1 MKTVATDDIPYARE
15 AFGTLGEVSVVP
27 AREMSK
33 GLVADADLLIV
44 RSTTKVDE
52 KLLAGGN
59 VRFVGSAVA
68 GTDHVD
74 QDWLARQGIVFAG
87 AAGCNANSVAEYV
100 TAALLELAARGG
112 YELAGRSIGVVGVGN
127 VGSRV
132 AAKAEALGMTV
143 IPNDPPLQR
152 RTGEARFRPIE
163 EAKAADFVT
172 LHVPLTREGPDAT
185 RHMVDGRWL
194 EGMKPG
200 AVLLN
205 TSRGAVVEEAAILG
219 AVRSGR
225 VSALVLDVYEDEPAI
240 SPEPVRAADIA
251 TPHIAGHSFD
261 GKVAGTAAIYEA
273 ACRMLGR
280 APAVDVRLLMPEPP
294 VPELTVTGGGT
305 IEEIIGRTVRSVYDI
320 TADDARLREAARAN
334 ARDTAG
340 AFRALRKS
348 YPVRREFRNTALR
361 FEGCPAEARR
371 MLLAL
376 GFRGKEE

>member
-1 MKTVATDDIPYARE
+1 MKTVATDDIPYAGE
-15 AFGTLGEVSVVP
+15 AFGVLGGMRVVP

-52 KLLAGGN
+52 QLLAGGN

-74 QDWLARQGIVFAG
+74 RDWLARQGIPFAG

-112 YELAGRSIGVVGVGN
+112 YELGGRSIGVVGVGN

-205 TSRGAVVEEAAILG
+205 TSRGAVVEEAALIS
-219 AVRSGR
+219 AARSAR
-225 VSALVLDVYEDEPAI
+225 VGALVLDVYENEPAI

-261 GKVAGTAAIYEA
+261 GKVAGTAVIYEA

-280 APAVDVRLLMPEPP
+280 EPAVDVLSLMPKPP
-294 VPELTVTGGGT
+294 VPELTVTGGGA
-305 IEEIIGRTVRSVYDI
+305 IEEIVRRTVRSVYDI
-320 TADDARLREAARAN
+320 TADDARLRKAAEAGPHDVAQ
-334 ARDTAG
+334 
-340 AFRALRKS
+340 AFGALRKS
-348 YPVRREFRNTALR
+348 YPIRREFHNTTLR
-361 FEGCPAEARR
+361 FEGCAAEARR
-371 MLLAL
+371 KLLAL
-376 GFRGKEE
+376 GFRDEKD